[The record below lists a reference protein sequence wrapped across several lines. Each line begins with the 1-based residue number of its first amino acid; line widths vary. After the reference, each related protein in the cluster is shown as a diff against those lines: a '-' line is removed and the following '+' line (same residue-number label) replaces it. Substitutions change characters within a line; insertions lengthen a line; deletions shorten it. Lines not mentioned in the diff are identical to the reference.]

1 MPLRAIAYVSQ
12 ARPEL
17 APQELDLLLAD
28 ATAFNRMAGVTG
40 VLMFDGQRFLQY
52 LEGPRDG
59 LQSVYGRVLNASRHH
74 GVQELAVGGVGAR
87 WFPHWTMANRRI
99 EPLALTRIIDAPWAG
114 FNEGRPMTGEGFALL
129 LRSWTGG
136 DGELEPAAVSLGS

>member
-12 ARPEL
+12 ARPDL

-40 VLMFDGQRFLQY
+40 VLMFDGERFLQY

-59 LQSVYGRVLNASRHH
+59 LDSVYGRVLNASRHH
-74 GVQELAVGGVGAR
+74 GVRQLAAGAVSTR

-99 EPLALTRIIDAPWAG
+99 DPLAMTHIINACWTDISA
-114 FNEGRPMTGEGFALL
+114 GRPAAGNGLALL

>member
-1 MPLRAIAYVSQ
+1 MPLHAIAYVSQ
-12 ARPEL
+12 ARSAL
-17 APQELDLLLAD
+17 SPQELDALLAD

-40 VLMFDGQRFLQY
+40 VLMFDGERFLQY

-59 LQSVYGRVLNASRHH
+59 LDSVYGRVLNASIHH
-74 GVQELAVGGVGAR
+74 GVRQLAAGAVVMR

-99 EPLALTRIIDAPWAG
+99 DPLTMTHIINAPWTGISA
-114 FNEGRPMTGEGFALL
+114 GRPAAGQGLALL
-129 LRSWTGG
+129 LRSWTGD

>member
-1 MPLRAIAYVSQ
+1 MPLHAIAYVSQ
-12 ARPEL
+12 ARSAL
-17 APQELDLLLAD
+17 APQELDALLAD

-40 VLMFDGQRFLQY
+40 VLMFDGERFLQY

-59 LQSVYGRVLNASRHH
+59 LDSVYGRVLNASVHH
-74 GVQELAVGGVGAR
+74 GVRQLAAGAVATR

-99 EPLALTRIIDAPWAG
+99 DPLTMTHIINAPWTGISADRPAAG
-114 FNEGRPMTGEGFALL
+114 QGLALL
-129 LRSWTGG
+129 LRSWTGD

>member
-1 MPLRAIAYVSQ
+1 MSLHAIAYVSQ

-17 APQELDLLLAD
+17 ASQELDALLAD

-40 VLMFDGQRFLQY
+40 VLMFDGERFLQY

-59 LQSVYGRVLNASRHH
+59 LDSVYGRVLNASRHH
-74 GVQELAVGGVGAR
+74 GVRQLAAAVVGTR
-87 WFPHWTMANRRI
+87 RFPHWTMANRRI
-99 EPLALTRIIDAPWAG
+99 DPLTMSHIIDAPWTGISAD
-114 FNEGRPMTGEGFALL
+114 RPTAEQGLALL

>member
-1 MPLRAIAYVSQ
+1 MPLHAIAYVSQ
-12 ARPEL
+12 ARSAL
-17 APQELDLLLAD
+17 APQELDALLAD

-40 VLMFDGQRFLQY
+40 VLMFDGERFLQY

-59 LQSVYGRVLNASRHH
+59 LDSVYGRVLNASVHH
-74 GVQELAVGGVGAR
+74 GVRQLAAGAVGTR

-99 EPLALTRIIDAPWAG
+99 DSLTMTHIINAPWTGISA
-114 FNEGRPMTGEGFALL
+114 GRPAAGQGLALL
-129 LRSWTGG
+129 LRSWTGD